1 MGQSKQ
7 KEIYQDIDQNLEYM
21 KSKLHANR
29 SFDILTREFKLA
41 DRKAGLMFL
50 DGFIKD
56 RLIFVLNTLLE
67 TKRKELSVD
76 LIQKLLDKKLPY
88 FEVSKVDNLKEA
100 TDQILAGPQVLFI
113 DGEREAIVI
122 DGRTWLSTAPQ
133 EPELEKSTRGPG
145 DGFVETMLF
154 NVQMVRRRLRD
165 PELITEVLQVGARSK
180 NDVALLYIDDI
191 ADKSLVQEIKQK
203 IEKIDID
210 GLPMA
215 DKTIED
221 FLTEDNL
228 NPLPKVRYTERPD
241 TTAAHL
247 LEGKVCIIV
256 DNSPTALILPATFF
270 DQVQSLEDY
279 RQPPLSGTYLK
290 LIRLLATGISLF
302 LPVIWLLVSLQPE
315 LLPEALS
322 FIGPKE
328 TGTIPLG
335 VQFIIASL
343 GIDFVRMASFQ
354 VPSSLATSLGI
365 IGALLLG
372 DFATKIGLFI
382 PETIIYMAIGAIGN
396 FAISGF
402 ELALTIKLLR
412 FILLILVTIG
422 QLYGF
427 IIGMIG
433 ISCLFLFSKSFGI
446 SYLWPLIPFDWAA
459 LKSYIFRQS
468 ILDLS
473 YRRPNINGEGD
484 SVRYPKDSEN
494 EDSVE

>member
-1 MGQSKQ
+1 M
-7 KEIYQDIDQNLEYM
+7 KELTKNLDHNLDYLQDE
-21 KSKLHANR
+21 LHADL
-29 SFDILTREFKLA
+29 SFDVLTRTF
-41 DRKAGLMFL
+41 DVGNRKAGLIYL

-56 RLIFVLNTLLE
+56 QLIYILNRLLDVE
-67 TKRKELSVD
+67 RKDLSVD
-76 LIQKLLDKKLPY
+76 AIQKVLDKHLPY
-88 FEVSKVDNLKEA
+88 YEVSTVTTLDDAVDE
-100 TDQILAGPQVLFI
+100 ILSGPQVLLI
-113 DGEREAIVI
+113 DGETEAIVI
-122 DGRTWLSTAPQ
+122 DGRTWMGTSPD

-165 PELITEVLQVGARSK
+165 PELVTEVQQVGARSK
-180 NDVALLYIDDI
+180 NDVAMLYIDDI
-191 ADKSLVQEIKQK
+191 VDPGLVKKIKNK
-203 IEKIDID
+203 IKKIKVD

-221 FLTEDNL
+221 FLTGDNL

-241 TTAAHL
+241 IVSAHL
-247 LEGKVCIIV
+247 LEGKICIIV

-279 RQPPLSGTYLK
+279 RQPPLPGTYLK
-290 LIRLLATGISLF
+290 LLRLFATGVSLF
-302 LPVIWLLVSLQPE
+302 LPVIWLLVALQPE
-315 LLPEALS
+315 LLPETLS

-328 TGTIPLG
+328 TGQIPLG
-335 VQFIIASL
+335 IQFIIASL

-354 VPSSLATSLGI
+354 VPSALATSLGI

-372 DFATKIGLFI
+372 DFAAKVGLFV

-412 FILLILVTIG
+412 FILLILVTSFK
-422 QLYGF
+422 LYGF
-427 IIGMIG
+427 IIGTVAIVA
-433 ISCLFLFSKSFGI
+433 LFVFSKSFGI
-446 SYLWPLIPFDWAA
+446 SYLWPLIPFDWNA
-459 LKSYIFRQS
+459 LKSHIIRQS

-473 YRRPNINGEGD
+473 HRRPNIH
-484 SVRYPKDSEN
+484 SPKDSDRYP
-494 EDSVE
+494 EDNQE